1 MYKHNININRIGKN
15 KKLPWFVFLAFLLL
29 ALFWR
34 ATQLSEVTLLIPG
47 GVMLCSAVVL
57 MILSL
62 RIDDESESRLVWA
75 TGALSLLLGLLFLN
89 SELLAPES
97 LTILVGV
104 WYVASLL
111 VALVYSRQALLLRP
125 LIFLVGAL
133 AGGLVLYLFHRS
145 IVHIAIGIACFEVFN
160 AARKLS
166 MINWKVGREA
176 LRARLDDTMDSA
188 ISRRFAS
195 LVASNEPLVRHIDG
209 LWLLLLTVVLFEIHL
224 SRMGFQGDLGILPAV
239 IALIGDFIMALVI
252 SFLAVLPLRMWW
264 IRVFSRYE
272 GRAISIIASRKAGSV
287 IGRLVQTLFIRQLR
301 WKIRLA
307 EARYSI
313 PVLLWQ
319 GLVSGLPVVF
329 IITAT
334 VPLLGMN
341 WFYDT
346 EKWASIARDKWAAL
360 NTDSWRVEMVKAAN
374 PEREPILAVDVPGVG
389 NGKFSFIVVGDPG
402 QGGLAQRELAKQI
415 VRVSAQPDV
424 RFLLIS
430 SDVVYPNGEMQDYE
444 ERFWSPYS
452 GLTLP
457 ILAIPGNHD
466 WYDGLD
472 AFAATFFTNEAARA
486 AISARDRGGADADDI
501 AFADNLIARV
511 QELKQ
516 SYGLTV
522 QMQTSP
528 YFQIVTDHF
537 VLICVDT
544 GVVPGVDQM
553 QMKWLRKALEAAR
566 GKTTMVL
573 LGHPF
578 FAQNR
583 DMTLSQTGLK
593 PILELLHKE
602 QVTVAMAGDTHDL
615 EYYLEALPKARPMHH
630 FVNGGGGA
638 FLTIGSSFG
647 VPSERITDV
656 WAHYPTRQAITDM
669 LNANLPTWLMPLWW
683 WIQKFDGYPFS
694 SDVLSIAFDF
704 DKSPFLNSFL
714 LVEVD
719 NEKRQI
725 RVVPYGVKG
734 RLLWSDLARSEIV
747 SVQPQREAEWVI
759 PMGNSIQ

>member
-1 MYKHNININRIGKN
+1 MHKYKLRIATLVDIN
-15 KKLPWFVFLAFLLL
+15 KLPWFVFLAFLLV
-29 ALFWR
+29 ALSWR
-34 ATQLSEVTLLIPG
+34 AMQLSEVTLLIPG
-47 GVMLCSAVVL
+47 GVMLCSAAVL

-62 RIDDESESRLVWA
+62 RVDDQREARLIWI
-75 TGALSLLLGLLFLN
+75 TGTLSILLGLLFLN

-97 LTILVGV
+97 LTLLVGV
-104 WYVASLL
+104 WYVSSLL
-111 VALVYSRQALLLRP
+111 IVIISSRQALLIRLMT
-125 LIFLVGAL
+125 FLVGML

-145 IVHIAIGIACFEVFN
+145 ILHIAIGVAFLEVIN

-176 LRARLDDTMDSA
+176 LRARLDDTMDNE

-195 LVASNEPLVRHIDG
+195 LVASCEPLVRHIDG

-224 SRMGFQGDLGILPAV
+224 SRMGFHGDLGMLPAV

-252 SFLAVLPLRMWW
+252 SFLVLLPLRMWW

-319 GLVSGLPVVF
+319 GLISGLPVVF

-360 NTDSWRVEMVKAAN
+360 NADRWRVEMVKAAN
-374 PEREPILAVDVPGVG
+374 PERDPVLAVDVPGVG
-389 NGKFSFIVVGDPG
+389 SSKFSFIVVGDPG

-415 VRVSAQPDV
+415 VRVSEQPDV

-466 WYDGLD
+466 WYGGLD
-472 AFAATFFTNEAARA
+472 AFAATFFTKEAARA
-486 AISARDRGGADADDI
+486 AISARNGGGADIDDI
-501 AFADNLIARV
+501 AFADSLISRV
-511 QELKQ
+511 EELKQ

-528 YFQIVTDHF
+528 YFQIVTDTF

-544 GVVPGVDQM
+544 GVVPGVDQVQM
-553 QMKWLRKALEAAR
+553 QWLRKALEAAR

-578 FAQNR
+578 FALNR
-583 DMTLSQTGLK
+583 DMTLSQRGLQ
-593 PILELLHKE
+593 PILELLHQEK
-602 QVTVAMAGDTHDL
+602 VTVAMAGDTHDL
-615 EYYLEALPKARPMHH
+615 EYYLEALPEARSMHH

-647 VPSERITDV
+647 VPSDRITEV

-683 WIQKFDGYPFS
+683 WTQKFDGYPFS
-694 SDVLSIAFDF
+694 SDVLSTAFDF

-719 NEKRQI
+719 SVKRQI
-725 RVVPYGVKG
+725 RIVPYGVKG
-734 RLLWSDLARSEIV
+734 RLLWSDLARSESM
-747 SVQPQREAEWVI
+747 SVQPQREAEWII
-759 PMGNSIQ
+759 PMDNTLE

>member
-1 MYKHNININRIGKN
+1 MHKYKINIAKLVDIN
-15 KKLPWFVFLAFLLL
+15 KLPWFVFLAFLLL

-34 ATQLSEVTLLIPG
+34 AMQFSEVTLLIPG
-47 GVMLCSAVVL
+47 GTMLCSAAIL

-62 RIDDESESRLVWA
+62 RIDDESEARFVWV
-75 TGALSLLLGLLFLN
+75 TGTLSILLGLIFLN

-111 VALVYSRQALLLRP
+111 VVVAYSRQALLLR
-125 LIFLVGAL
+125 LMIFLVGAL

-145 IVHIAIGIACFEVFN
+145 IVHIAIGIAFYEVIN
-160 AARKLS
+160 ATRKLS

-176 LRARLDDTMDSA
+176 LRARLDDTMDNE

-195 LVASNEPLVRHIDG
+195 LVASYEPLVRHIDG

-224 SRMGFQGDLGILPAV
+224 SRMGFQGDLGMLPAV

-252 SFLAVLPLRMWW
+252 SFLVVLPLRMWW

-272 GRAISIIASRKAGSV
+272 GRAISIIASRRAGSV

-313 PVLLWQ
+313 PALLWQ
-319 GLVSGLPVVF
+319 GLISGLPVVF

-360 NTDSWRVEMVKAAN
+360 NTDRWRVEMVKAAN

-415 VRVSAQPDV
+415 VRVSMQPDV

-472 AFAATFFTNEAARA
+472 AFAATFFTKEAARA
-486 AISARDRGGADADDI
+486 AISARDGGGADADDI
-501 AFADNLIARV
+501 EFADSLIARV

-553 QMKWLRKALEAAR
+553 QMQWLRKALEAAR

-578 FAQNR
+578 FALNR
-583 DMTLSQTGLK
+583 DMTLSQRGLQ

-602 QVTVAMAGDTHDL
+602 QVTIAMAGDTHDL
-615 EYYLEALPKARPMHH
+615 EYYLEALPKARSMHH

-647 VPSERITDV
+647 VPSERITEV

-669 LNANLPTWLMPLWW
+669 LNANLPAWLMPLWW
-683 WIQKFDGYPFS
+683 WTQKFDGYPFS
-694 SDVLSIAFDF
+694 SDVLSTAFDF
-704 DKSPFLNSFL
+704 DRSPFLNSFL

-719 NEKRQI
+719 SEKRQI

-734 RLLWSDLARSEIV
+734 RLLWSDLARSESM
-747 SVQPQREAEWVI
+747 SVLPQREAEWVI
-759 PMGNSIQ
+759 PMDNSSQ